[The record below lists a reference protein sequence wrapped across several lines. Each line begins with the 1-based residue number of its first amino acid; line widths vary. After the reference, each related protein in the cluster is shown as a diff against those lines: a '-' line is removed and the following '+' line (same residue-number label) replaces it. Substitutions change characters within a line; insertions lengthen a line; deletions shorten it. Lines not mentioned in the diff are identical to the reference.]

1 MASMG
6 PIPVRGK
13 RLIVLLTGIV
23 VAVAA
28 IVLFAANAAA
38 RRGSSADPR
47 TTTMTTSASR
57 SGGHSRHGS
66 SHSHGAAG
74 SSDVGSRPDAVS
86 PDAADL
92 AAAQATLPKL
102 TSAQLAGQRIIYSYS
117 GHTPPNTLLTLI
129 KQGKAA
135 GVIFFGG
142 NITSQSQIRAVA
154 NELQEA
160 AASPSNPVHLPL
172 LLMTD
177 QEGGV
182 VTRIPGPPNLL
193 SAKQIGQSAHPWAT
207 ATQQGREAGKLLH
220 SVGVNVN
227 LAPVLDVFRQPGNFI
242 DQFGRSFSNNA
253 GKVAK
258 LGTLYMT
265 AEQGQ
270 GIAGT
275 VKHFP
280 GLGAATQPENTDL
293 RPVTL
298 RLSLSQIRTIDE
310 VPYKAAIPAHVKLVM
325 VSWAIYPAL
334 DAKNPAGLS
343 STIVQSELRKRLK
356 FGGVTITDA
365 LEAGAL
371 NPFGPISHR
380 ATLAARAGMDL
391 LLCSGQSV
399 SEGTSALNSIEFDYN
414 HHSLNA
420 TAFKAA
426 VARIIALRAALAG

>member
-1 MASMG
+1 MATMG
-6 PIPVRGK
+6 RIPVRGK
-13 RLIVLLTGIV
+13 RLVVLLTGIV

-38 RRGSSADPR
+38 GRGSSAGR
-47 TTTMTTSASR
+47 HTTAMTSSNSR
-57 SGGHSRHGS
+57 SGSHSRL
-66 SHSHGAAG
+66 
-74 SSDVGSRPDAVS
+74 GSRLGAVS
-86 PDAADL
+86 TTATNL
-92 AAAQATLPKL
+92 AAAQAALPKL

-117 GHTPPNTLLTLI
+117 GLTPPNQLLTLI

-135 GVIFFGG
+135 GVIFFGD
-142 NITSQSQIRAVA
+142 NVTSQSQIRAVTT
-154 NELQEA
+154 ELQEA

-182 VTRIPGPPNLL
+182 VARIPGPPNLL
-193 SAKQIGQSAHPWAT
+193 SAKQIGESAHPWAT
-207 ATQQGREAGKLLH
+207 ATQQGREAGQLLR

-227 LAPVLDVFRQPGNFI
+227 LAPVLDVFRHAGNFI
-242 DQFGRSFSNNA
+242 DQFGRSFSSNA

-265 AEQGQ
+265 AEQNQ

-280 GLGAATQPENTDL
+280 GLGAATQPENTDN

-298 RLSLSQIRTIDE
+298 PLSLKNIRTIDE
-310 VPYKAAIPAHVKLVM
+310 VPYKSAIPAHVKLVL

-334 DAKNPAGLS
+334 DAKHPAGLS
-343 STIVQSELRKRLK
+343 STIVQNELRKRFNFK
-356 FGGVTITDA
+356 GVTITDA

-380 ATLAARAGMDL
+380 ATLAAGAGMDL
-391 LLCSGQSV
+391 LLCSEGSV
-399 SEGTSALNSIEFDYN
+399 SEGTSALDSIEFDFN

-420 TAFKAA
+420 TAFKAS
-426 VARIIALRAALAG
+426 VARIIALRASLPGS